1 MEIWPQC
8 FVLSAWDYIIIWVSY
23 LGIQTKCLVSTLLC
37 WMLEAVTGT
46 WHGGASYLSL
56 VIAPKCS
63 LIHLR
68 KRHHKV
74 GGVLCMFFKSW
85 QFQLSIGGSSL
96 HSDFPHFFISYN
108 SSQSKERVR
117 GGIVWL
123 GPLFLCGWLA
133 VKNCF
138 GLERKAKA
146 GVKTYYFYWCTYIFP
161 FFYQVGQ
168 KTWFDFIWLYE
179 NIGFDYLCICIY
191 ILLYFFLSCLHNK

>member
-1 MEIWPQC
+1 
-8 FVLSAWDYIIIWVSY
+8 
-23 LGIQTKCLVSTLLC
+23 
-37 WMLEAVTGT
+37 MLEAVTWT

-74 GGVLCMFFKSW
+74 GGVLSMFFKSW
-85 QFQLSIGGSSL
+85 QFQLSIGGTSL
-96 HSDFPHFFISYN
+96 HSDFPHFFFSYN

-117 GGIVWL
+117 GRIVWL
-123 GPLFLCGWLA
+123 GLYSC
-133 VKNCF
+133 VV
-138 GLERKAKA
+138 GLQWRMVLGLSGKQRLESKPIIFIGAHI
-146 GVKTYYFYWCTYIFP
+146 YFHSFT
-161 FFYQVGQ
+161 VGQ

-191 ILLYFFLSCLHNK
+191 ILLYFFYLACIISNAKCI